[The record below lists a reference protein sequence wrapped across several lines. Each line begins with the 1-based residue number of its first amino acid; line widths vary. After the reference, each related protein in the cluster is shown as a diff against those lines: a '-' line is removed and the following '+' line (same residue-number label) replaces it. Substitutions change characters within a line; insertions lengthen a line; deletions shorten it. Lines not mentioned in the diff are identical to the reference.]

1 MLHYFIIILMN
12 NYCPNIVNI
21 VQLSI
26 KELSVQFS
34 WTICGYSPTPDF
46 VCMNN
51 LLYSTK
57 HTQLSTSVKYMH
69 INITNTIH
77 ILYSYSYLSRV
88 SNIFTHKHVVIQC
101 LFLLIVLIETHI
113 KIHREDKSFKCNK
126 VGMMKYEYLMMA
138 IHTGEKPFKCNNCGV
153 VKYGGRHITMHTGE
167 KSFKYN
173 KCGMVKHD
181 YLHITMDTRK
191 KLFKYN
197 KCGMGKCAIMLMTIH
212 MGEKPI
218 KCNKCG
224 IVKYKTK
231 HKASYIYK
239 EYYVRIHIYS
249 WDCIGNYLY
258 TILILKW
265 R

>member
-1 MLHYFIIILMN
+1 MN
-12 NYCPNIVNI
+12 NYCPDIVNI
-21 VQLSI
+21 VH
-26 KELSVQFS
+26 SVQFS
-34 WTICGYSPTPDF
+34 WTLYGYRHRPDF
-46 VCMNN
+46 VYMNN
-51 LLYSTK
+51 LLYSFK

-77 ILYSYSYLSRV
+77 ILYWYSYLSRV
-88 SNIFTHKHVVIQC
+88 SIIFTHKHVVIQC

-126 VGMMKYEYLMMA
+126 VVMMKYEDLLMA
-138 IHTGEKPFKCNNCGV
+138 LHTGEKPFKCNNYGV
-153 VKYGGRHITMHTGE
+153 VKYGGRHINMHTGE
-167 KSFKYN
+167 KPLKCNKY
-173 KCGMVKHD
+173 GIVKHD
-181 YLHITMDTRK
+181 YLHIKMETRK
-191 KLFKYN
+191 KQFKYN
-197 KCGMGKCAIMLMTIH
+197 KCEMGKCAIMFMAIH

-231 HKASYIYK
+231 HKASYIYN
-239 EYYVRIHIYS
+239 ENYVRIHIYL

-258 TILILKW
+258 TILTLKW